1 MNENKNNV
9 ETKEETKKEN
19 IFKRTGKKIG
29 GFFKKRWPFLLGG
42 TVLAGGALAYI
53 LLKDDEDKEDYS
65 LLDSDKESDGP
76 AE

>member
-1 MNENKNNV
+1 MNENKKNV

-29 GFFKKRWPFLLGG
+29 DFFKKRWPILLGS

-65 LLDSDKESDGP
+65 FSESEKES